1 MATTTDM
8 NVMFKEF
15 MGAFQM
21 DTSAFET
28 AFKNGASL
36 NEKFAAVAL
45 TAVSK
50 NADIA
55 NKWTTDTLSKMGEI
69 TKAKEEPADYAKA
82 VTDFASAQ
90 AEVAAENF
98 SAYAEVAKKAQMDA
112 VELFMTAGKEATEEA
127 SAAVKKAASE
137 VGNVAKKAVAK

>member
-8 NVMFKEF
+8 NVLFKDF
-15 MGAFQM
+15 MGAFKM
-21 DTSAFET
+21 DTIPFET

-36 NEKFAAVAL
+36 NEKFSAVAL

-50 NADIA
+50 NTEIA
-55 NKWTTDTLSKMGEI
+55 NKWTADTLSKIGEI
-69 TKAKEEPADYAKA
+69 TKAKGEPADYAKA

-112 VELFMTAGKEATEEA
+112 VELLMAAGKEATEEA

-137 VGNVAKKAVAK
+137 VGTVAKKAAAK

>member
-1 MATTTDM
+1 MVTTTDM
-8 NVMFKEF
+8 NEIFKDF

-21 DTSAFET
+21 DTTAFES

-45 TAVSK
+45 TAVSN
-50 NADIA
+50 NAGIA
-55 NKWTTDTLSKMGEI
+55 NKWTTDTLSKIGEI
-69 TKAKEEPADYAKA
+69 TKAKAEPADYAKA

-90 AEVAAENF
+90 AEVAAENL

-112 VELFMTAGKEATEEA
+112 VELFMAVGKEATEEA
-127 SAAVKKAASE
+127 SVAVKKAASG
-137 VGNVAKKAVAK
+137 VGSAANKAAAK

>member
-8 NVMFKEF
+8 NEMFKDF

-21 DTSAFET
+21 DTTAFET

-36 NEKFAAVAL
+36 NEKLAAVAL
-45 TAVSK
+45 TAVTK

-55 NKWTTDTLSKMGEI
+55 NKWTTDTLSKMGEV
-69 TKAKEEPADYAKA
+69 TKAKAEPAAYAKA
-82 VTDFASAQ
+82 VTDFTSAQ
-90 AEVAAENF
+90 VEVAAENL

-112 VELFMTAGKEATEEA
+112 VELFMAIGKEATEEA
-127 SAAVKKAASE
+127 SAAVKKTASGVGSVANKAA
-137 VGNVAKKAVAK
+137 AK

>member
-1 MATTTDM
+1 MATTTDV
-8 NVMFKEF
+8 NVMFKDF

-21 DTSAFET
+21 DTAAFET
-28 AFKNGASL
+28 AFQNGASL
-36 NEKFAAVAL
+36 NEKFAAVTL

-55 NKWTTDTLSKMGEI
+55 NKWTAETLSKISEI
-69 TKAKEEPADYAKA
+69 TKAKAEPADYAKA
-82 VTDFASAQ
+82 ITDFASAQ

-98 SAYAEVAKKAQMDA
+98 SAYAEVAKKAQIDA
-112 VELFMTAGKEATEEA
+112 VKLFMVAGKEATEEA

-137 VGNVAKKAVAK
+137 VGNVAKKNAK

>member
-8 NVMFKEF
+8 NVLFKDF
-15 MGAFQM
+15 MGTFQM
-21 DTSAFET
+21 DTNAFET

-55 NKWTTDTLSKMGEI
+55 NKWTTDTLFKLGEI
-69 TKAKEEPADYAKA
+69 TKAKAEPADYAKA
-82 VTDFASAQ
+82 ITDFASDQ
-90 AEVAAENF
+90 AEVAAENL

-112 VELFMTAGKEATEEA
+112 VGLFMTAGKEATEEA
-127 SAAVKKAASE
+127 SAAVKKATNE
-137 VGNVAKKAVAK
+137 VGSMAKKAAAK

>member
-8 NVMFKEF
+8 NVIFKDF

-21 DTSAFET
+21 DTAAFET
-28 AFKNGASL
+28 AFKNSASL
-36 NEKFAAVAL
+36 NEKFASVAL

-55 NKWTTDTLSKMGEI
+55 NKWTSDTLSKISEI
-69 TKAKEEPADYAKA
+69 TKAKAEPADYAKA
-82 VTDFASAQ
+82 VTNFASAQ

-112 VELFMTAGKEATEEA
+112 VKLFMAAGKEATEEA
-127 SAAVKKAASE
+127 SEAVKKAASE
-137 VGNVAKKAVAK
+137 VGSGAKKSAAK

>member
-1 MATTTDM
+1 MVTTTDM
-8 NVMFKEF
+8 NEMVKDF
-15 MGAFQM
+15 MGVFQM
-21 DTSAFET
+21 DTTAFET

-55 NKWTTDTLSKMGEI
+55 NKWTTDTLSKMVEV
-69 TKAKEEPADYAKA
+69 TKAKTEPADYAKA
-82 VTDFASAQ
+82 VTDFATAQ
-90 AEVAAENF
+90 AEVASENF
-98 SAYAEVAKKAQMDA
+98 SAYTEVAKKAQMDA
-112 VELFMTAGKEATEEA
+112 AELFMAAGKEVTEEA

-137 VGNVAKKAVAK
+137 VGSVAKRSAAK